1 MADEYRR
8 EIIEEDLE
16 CSSSSFDE
24 SSDESDDEKD
34 QIGSPAA
41 QRERMGVRPYQF
53 EPEGGED
60 DRGSDS
66 ENERPEQEIVGDE
79 WFVRLIICIC
89 TLVASMWFFI
99 NIYDIYVRNYIFSR
113 MH

>member
-24 SSDESDDEKD
+24 SSDETDDERD
-34 QIGSPAA
+34 QTDAPAA
-41 QRERMGVRPYQF
+41 QRERIGVRPYQF

-60 DRGSDS
+60 DRRSDL

-79 WFVRLIICIC
+79 WFVRLICIC
-89 TLVASMWFFI
+89 TFVASMWFFI
-99 NIYDIYVRNYIFSR
+99 
-113 MH
+113 